1 VQEAWLALQLERRAS
16 KDEILG
22 MYLNVV
28 YFGRGAYGIE
38 AASQSYFGKSCSQLT
53 LSEGAMLA
61 GIIKAPGRYAPHIS
75 MERCLA
81 RRNLVLEAMVREEMI
96 SREMADEAMQE
107 NPQIIAQTTSGGGWY
122 VDEVLREAGSVLGC
136 SDEEL
141 LGGGYRIYTALSE
154 KMQSAAEQL
163 YREGKYFP
171 PDAQDGIRP
180 ESAMIALNPSN
191 GEIYCL
197 IGGRSYE
204 TRRGLNRA
212 TQMKRQPGS
221 AFKPISV
228 YAAAVDF
235 LGYTPVSM
243 IEDRVRDFGGGYS
256 PSNASGKEYGYVTLR
271 QALLQSMNP
280 AAVDLITRTG
290 IEAAQ
295 TYARRAGIE
304 LNEQDANLSLALGSL
319 SEGVSPA
326 QLGAAYAALA
336 NGGRAVSPHVIRR
349 IEDLYGRVLYEYEEE
364 ERHVMQAQSAYM
376 ITNMLRD
383 AVQSGTA
390 KRLRILSFPTA
401 AKTGTVGYPGGG
413 NRDAWTAAYT
423 PTVSVVVWQGF
434 DRPDKEHILPE
445 GMTGGTL
452 PAQLAAAFLQERI
465 QRLSFFR
472 KESRLSAQTF
482 SAPAD
487 SCTRSLCRSR
497 L

>member
-1 VQEAWLALQLERRAS
+1 
-16 KDEILG
+16 
-22 MYLNVV
+22 
-28 YFGRGAYGIE
+28 
-38 AASQSYFGKSCSQLT
+38 
-53 LSEGAMLA
+53 
-61 GIIKAPGRYAPHIS
+61 
-75 MERCLA
+75 
-81 RRNLVLEAMVREEMI
+81 
-96 SREMADEAMQE
+96 
-107 NPQIIAQTTSGGGWY
+107 
-122 VDEVLREAGSVLGC
+122 
-136 SDEEL
+136 
-141 LGGGYRIYTALSE
+141 
-154 KMQSAAEQL
+154 
-163 YREGKYFP
+163 
-171 PDAQDGIRP
+171 
-180 ESAMIALNPSN
+180 MIALNPSN

-452 PAQLAAAFLQERI
+452 PAQLAAAFLQETAFAADGGEFPVPEGMREVLLDASTLGGEEGVMLASERTPKQYLLTETLPETSIPLLKSNRWEAPVQVEAIYVYMDRESGCPTVSFVVPDSFSEYRI
-465 QRLSFFR
+465 IRANGNEETEVGVVRGNAGSYASFVDRQAGNR
-472 KESRLSAQTF
+472 KDTGYYIISRHIARYELGERME
-482 SAPAD
+482 SAPSAYVEY
-487 SCTRSLCRSR
+487 RAPGVLER
-497 L
+497 LIEYRQEQQIPEENALFGM